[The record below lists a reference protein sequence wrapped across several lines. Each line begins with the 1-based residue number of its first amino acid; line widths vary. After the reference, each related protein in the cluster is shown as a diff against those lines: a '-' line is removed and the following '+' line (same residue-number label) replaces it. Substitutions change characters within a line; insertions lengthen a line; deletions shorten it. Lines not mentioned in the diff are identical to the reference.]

1 MKPLA
6 GFTLLEVLVAL
17 AVLAIAMGA
26 IIGVATQSVNTVGYL
41 RDQTFASWAALNKVN
56 ELLLATEPWPTE
68 GSSKGN
74 IDLANRAWRWET
86 RFQKTQDP
94 DLTRLDVTIRA
105 DDNGPVLSALTAFKG
120 RPPPDEPASDASSQ
134 EQQEQQEQQGQREQP
149 EQQAPEPQ
157 TPTPHPKAPP
167 HTL

>member
-1 MKPLA
+1 MKQLA

-56 ELLLATEPWPTE
+56 ELLLASEPWPTE
-68 GSSKGN
+68 GSSKGTS
-74 IDLANRAWRWET
+74 DLANRTWRWET

-94 DLTRLDVTIRA
+94 DLTRLDITIRA
-105 DDNGPVLSALTAFKG
+105 DDNGPVLTALTAFKG
-120 RPPPDEPASDASSQ
+120 RPPPDEPASDAGS
-134 EQQEQQEQQGQREQP
+134 QEQQGQQEQP

-157 TPTPHPKAPP
+157 APTSHPKASP